1 MDIKENKENRTVILC
16 HNVEEILWEIIKQRE
31 LDPHKHFVKIG
42 IDGGQGFLKICMVVN
57 YLNLEEQKSPHIK
70 FSLDSVKK
78 IFILALAENVKESY
92 DNLQIMLRPMELQ
105 NIKLY
110 CAVDLKVASLLLGIQ
125 CASATCPCI
134 YCELNRNK
142 FGYIPDTTN
151 QELNVNE
158 EIYTES
164 KSHFSNLI
172 E

>member
-1 MDIKENKENRTVILC
+1 MDIKKNKENRTVILC
-16 HNVEEILWEIIKQRE
+16 HNVEEILLEII
-31 LDPHKHFVKIG
+31 KHFVKIG

-92 DNLQIMLRPMELQ
+92 DNLQIMLRAMELQ